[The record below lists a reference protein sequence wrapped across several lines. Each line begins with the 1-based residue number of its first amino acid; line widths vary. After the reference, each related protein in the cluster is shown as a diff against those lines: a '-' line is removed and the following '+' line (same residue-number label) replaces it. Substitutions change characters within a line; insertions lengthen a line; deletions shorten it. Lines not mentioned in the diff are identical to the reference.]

1 MKKYLTFLRSL
12 LKDRPYV
19 KFVYMTGILPIAK
32 YTSGSELNMFAEY
45 TMAEEERFSEY
56 FGFTEQEVDELYERY
71 QERNKNALKVSREG
85 LKLWYDGYNTQ
96 SGEKL
101 YNPRSVVM
109 ALSNNNLGNYWT
121 SSGPYDE
128 IYYYISNNVADVRD
142 DLALM
147 IAGESVPVRIY
158 EYAATSQ
165 NLKTKEEIFSAMVVY
180 GFLKYEKGRV
190 SVPNRELME
199 KFSDMLRKEPSLGY
213 VYRLANISSKMLQ
226 ATLAGDMDTMSEII
240 TYAHNTEVPILSYNN
255 ETELSAV
262 INLIYLAARDEYR
275 VERED
280 KAGRGFVDFIFYP
293 IRYDQDCIILE
304 LKVDHTPEDAIRQI
318 CEKEYALRFRGK
330 TAEQIRY
337 TGRILA
343 VGISYNKKTK
353 EHKCKVEVL

>member
-32 YTSGSELNMFAEY
+32 YSSGSELNMFAEY
-45 TMAEEERFSEY
+45 TMAGEERFSEY

-71 QERNKNALKVSREG
+71 QKRNKNALKVSREG
-85 LKLWYDGYNTQ
+85 LKLWYDGY
-96 SGEKL
+96 
-101 YNPRSVVM
+101 
-109 ALSNNNLGNYWT
+109 
-121 SSGPYDE
+121 
-128 IYYYISNNVADVRD
+128 
-142 DLALM
+142 
-147 IAGESVPVRIY
+147 
-158 EYAATSQ
+158 
-165 NLKTKEEIFSAMVVY
+165 
-180 GFLKYEKGRV
+180 
-190 SVPNRELME
+190 
-199 KFSDMLRKEPSLGY
+199 FSDMLRKEPSLGY

-226 ATLAGDMDTMSEII
+226 ATLAGDTDTMSEII

-343 VGISYNKKTK
+343 VGISYNKETK